1 MVDKRIIEFNHKILD
16 ILDEYADIITFPSIR
31 VLEKIGWSSNE
42 MEFTASFKCVDDL
55 KTAEQKL
62 EHEYF
67 KLHKELD
74 KEWH

>member
-1 MVDKRIIEFNHKILD
+1 MVDKRIIEFNRKILD

-31 VLEKIGWSSNE
+31 VLKKIGGGSNE
-42 MEFTASFKCVDDL
+42 MEFTVSFKCAEDL

-67 KLHKELD
+67 KLNKELD
-74 KEWH
+74 KEWY